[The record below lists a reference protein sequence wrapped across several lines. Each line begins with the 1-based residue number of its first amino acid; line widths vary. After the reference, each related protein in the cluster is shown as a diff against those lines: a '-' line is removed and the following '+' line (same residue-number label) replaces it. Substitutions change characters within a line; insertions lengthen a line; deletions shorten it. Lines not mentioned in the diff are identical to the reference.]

1 MRDLVDESG
10 DLDKLPR
17 DLKDLILD
25 LTSDSIF
32 LHDHEG
38 NFIYINQ
45 AAYKTLGYTKDELMD
60 MNLHD
65 LNVPEFTTRIKPR
78 INHLMEKGERTFEA
92 AHFRKNGSVIPV
104 EINSRIIEYEN
115 KNLVLSSVRDISRRK
130 KAEKAL
136 SRELEV
142 NSDINKLSRKLLES
156 APIEDI
162 SDLVLEYAQKFTR
175 SKFGF
180 VGYIDPKTSY
190 LISPTMTRNIW
201 TECHVKDKSVIFEK
215 FGGMWG
221 WVLNNKEYILTNQPQ
236 KDTRSTGTP
245 TGHIDI
251 KTFLAVPAIVNKKL
265 VGIISLANA
274 DKYDKEDLKVVE
286 RLSSLYAIA
295 INRKQSD
302 EIIKKSE
309 EKYRNIVE
317 KFLKIS
323 NEILIEINKKE

>member
-1 MRDLVDESG
+1 MRIKKLESKYGSIFENTGTATIIVDEDRIISEANTEFEKLSG
-10 DLDKLPR
+10 YSKEEIEGKKKWTEFVVEDYLSKMIKYHDLRRDHLDSAPRNYEFIFKDKNNN
-17 DLKDLILD
+17 LKDILITVGMIIGTQRSILSLLD
-25 LTSDSIF
+25 I
-32 LHDHEG
+32 
-38 NFIYINQ
+38 
-45 AAYKTLGYTKDELMD
+45 TK
-60 MNLHD
+60 
-65 LNVPEFTTRIKPR
+65 
-78 INHLMEKGERTFEA
+78 
-92 AHFRKNGSVIPV
+92 
-104 EINSRIIEYEN
+104 
-115 KNLVLSSVRDISRRK
+115 RK
-130 KAEKAL
+130 KAEDAL
-136 SRELEV
+136 SRELV
-142 NSDINKLSRKLLES
+142 INSDLANISRKLLES

-162 SDLVLEYAQKFTR
+162 SDLVLEYAQHLTQ
-175 SKFGF
+175 SEFGF

-221 WVLNNKEYILTNQPQ
+221 WVLNNKESLLTNQPQ

-251 KTFLAVPAIVNKKL
+251 ETFLAVPAIVNKKL

-274 DKYDKEDLKVVE
+274 DKYDKEDLEVVE

-295 INRKQSD
+295 INRKHSD
-302 EIIKKSE
+302 ETIKKSE

-323 NEILIEINKKE
+323 NEILIEISKKN